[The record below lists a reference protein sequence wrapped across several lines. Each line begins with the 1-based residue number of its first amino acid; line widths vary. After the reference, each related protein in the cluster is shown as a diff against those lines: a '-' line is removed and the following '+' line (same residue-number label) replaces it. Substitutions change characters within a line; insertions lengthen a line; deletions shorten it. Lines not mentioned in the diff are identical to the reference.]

1 MLVLVGGEQETF
13 IRDDAS
19 TNTAISGYNSR
30 DKTAVTLF
38 GDTIYLIRVRLDCP
52 SLYGRDSLETD
63 CNFAHH
69 VDLWIDLNDDGKY
82 DESESR
88 VHLRSTIDGETP
100 THGYDLQI
108 IIPGIDGMY
117 TKAGQHR
124 MRLGVMRSEAYR
136 RNCGGADHS
145 DTREYIVN
153 IIPRRK
159 CAGKIRTPIAYGV
172 LRRNR
177 ACAVTGIVRTA

>member
-1 MLVLVGGEQETF
+1 MLVLVGGEHETF

-52 SLYGRDSLETD
+52 SPNGGDSLEID
-63 CNFAHH
+63 CNLAHH
-69 VDLWIDLNDDGKY
+69 VNVWIDLNDDGKY

-88 VHLRSTIDGETP
+88 VHHRATIDEESPG
-100 THGYDLQI
+100 HGYDLQI
-108 IIPGIDGMY
+108 IIPVIDGTY

-136 RNCGGADHS
+136 RNCGDAGHS
-145 DTREYIVN
+145 DTREYTVN
-153 IIPRRK
+153 IIPRKK
-159 CAGKIRTPIAYGV
+159 CAGKIRKLLDYSV
-172 LRRNR
+172 LSRNWT
-177 ACAVTGIVRTA
+177 CAVTCIVRTT